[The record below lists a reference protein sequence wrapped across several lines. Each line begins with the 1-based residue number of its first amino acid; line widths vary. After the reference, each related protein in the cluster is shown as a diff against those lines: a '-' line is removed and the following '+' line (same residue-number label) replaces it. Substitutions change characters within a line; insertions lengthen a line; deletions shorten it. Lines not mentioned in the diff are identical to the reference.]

1 MRIPIAQRYILLNFA
16 KFFALSLFIFA
27 ALFLMLNF
35 VQVVNAGVLG
45 GFSLYFLAKSM
56 AYLMPNIVSM
66 SLPLA
71 FLLGLLLSLAQ
82 MSQEGEIVALRAGGF
97 SFSNILSSVFSLA
110 VLCSILLMAV
120 NNWLG
125 PKALK
130 KSTDYT
136 IYMLN
141 RVTKIELKPRTFQKV
156 SDWVIYSREVNNIT
170 GKLRYVHLIKR
181 LHKGETPVSV
191 AKINSAEGHYEMVR
205 EKGME
210 ITLAKGQFIQTDYK
224 DDEKLL
230 YGEFSSYKTLL
241 PFVSGNVD
249 HRALSPMEYSSPD
262 LWGRLK
268 AGVLN
273 AENAARYRVEIVSR
287 FTFALTPVVFF
298 LIGAPLG
305 VVLDKKGRSAGFSL
319 SLLIIFF
326 YYGLTLTGVVL
337 AKKYSFLFPWAV
349 FTPAVI
355 VAAAGL
361 RLWKKRLYAK

>member
-1 MRIPIAQRYILLNFA
+1 MRIPIAQRYILRSFA
-16 KFFALSLFIFA
+16 KFFALSLFIFT
-27 ALFLMLNF
+27 ALFVMLNF
-35 VQVVNAGVLG
+35 VQIVNQGVLG

-56 AYLMPNIVSM
+56 AYLLPNIVSM

-97 SFSNILSSVFSLA
+97 SFSDILSRIFSLA
-110 VLCSILLMAV
+110 VLCSLLLLAV

-125 PKALK
+125 PEGFK
-130 KSTDYT
+130 KSNDYT
-136 IYMLN
+136 FYMLN

-156 SDWVIYSREVNNIT
+156 SDWVIYAREVNNIT
-170 GKLRYVHLIKR
+170 GKLRYVQLIKR
-181 LHKGETPVSV
+181 LNKGETPVYV
-191 AKINSAEGHYEMVR
+191 NKINSAEGRYEMVQ

-210 ITLAKGQFIQTDYK
+210 ITLAKGQFTQTDCK
-224 DDEKLL
+224 NDEKLI
-230 YGEFSSYKTLL
+230 YGEFSAYKTLI
-241 PFVSGNVD
+241 PFISGNVD
-249 HRALSPMEYSSPD
+249 QRALSPMEYSSPD
-262 LWGRLK
+262 LLGRLK
-268 AGVLN
+268 AGVIN
-273 AENAARYRVEIVSR
+273 AENAVRYRVEIVSR
-287 FTFALTPVVFF
+287 LTFALTPIVFF

-349 FTPAVI
+349 FTPAVFA
-355 VAAAGL
+355 AAAGIW
-361 RLWKKRLYAK
+361 LWRKRLYAR